1 MRRLWKIFRI
11 YYNVEKKNPEEIM
24 SERLIIDGTAVY
36 EIDEDCLRQQ
46 EERRLSGR
54 PRRSMGE
61 RPVCQ
66 ESRKKTDKEG

>member
-1 MRRLWKIFRI
+1 MVYGK
-11 YYNVEKKNPEEIM
+11 
-24 SERLIIDGTAVY
+24 LIIDGNAVY

-66 ESRKKTDKEG
+66 ESRKKTDKGG